1 MLDLGKTFLQ
11 SVERSPNALAVVDGD
26 LRLTYGA
33 WLLRIGALQRSLAEL
48 GLKRGDHLVSVLQ
61 NRQEA
66 ATLHWACQFA
76 GVVMTPLNWRAK
88 PDEVQFALHDS
99 AAKLVVYERIS
110 SSAV

>member
-48 GLKRGDHLVSVLQ
+48 GLKRGDD
-61 NRQEA
+61 
-66 ATLHWACQFA
+66 T
-76 GVVMTPLNWRAK
+76 
-88 PDEVQFALHDS
+88 
-99 AAKLVVYERIS
+99 AKLAR
-110 SSAV
+110 